1 MPIPSTSSKQHD
13 RQSYTH
19 EEWTMSSDERDTT
32 LRSKTQPTR
41 SETRANEGQDVN
53 RERTTCNPR
62 ESDQRGTGHD
72 RL

>member
-53 RERTTCNPR
+53 REERPATHENPTNEEQATT
-62 ESDQRGTGHD
+62 D
-72 RL
+72 

>member
-53 RERTTCNPR
+53 REERPATYENPTNEEQATT
-62 ESDQRGTGHD
+62 D
-72 RL
+72 